1 LNARLLGVFFN
12 SNMEKLCLKIVSVQV
27 IPPKAA
33 NIKTINE
40 GSQNITVEIVG
51 RLGLLHG
58 TC

>member
-1 LNARLLGVFFN
+1 MGVFFN
-12 SNMEKLCLKIVSVQV
+12 SNMEKLRLKIVSVQV

-33 NIKTINE
+33 HIKTINE

-58 TC
+58 IC